1 MSNQIAMF
9 MQIMKAPN
17 KMAMVENL
25 IKQNPQLNNA
35 WQMAQQLSQN
45 NNKHTVNRTGTS
57 GISPN
62 LITEM
67 PKISRSKSKI
77 IIASGKETFFFI
89 KILQ

>member
-1 MSNQIAMF
+1 MNNQMAMF

-45 NNKHTVNRTGTS
+45 GNKQEVINQIAKQKGVSVDEVRKMANS
-57 GISPN
+57 YGIN
-62 LITEM
+62 I
-67 PKISRSKSKI
+67 
-77 IIASGKETFFFI
+77 
-89 KILQ
+89 

>member
-1 MSNQIAMF
+1 MNNQMAMF

-45 NNKHTVNRTGTS
+45 GNKQEVINQ
-57 GISPN
+57 
-62 LITEM
+62 
-67 PKISRSKSKI
+67 
-77 IIASGKETFFFI
+77 IAKQKGVSVDEVKQMASQFGI
-89 KILQ
+89 KI